1 MIGDEDPN
9 EENETKSNDQGQL
22 VLSGHVFTASLQ
34 GKAVGGTA
42 GEMTTERVSVR
53 RDADRGDPEFGGTGS
68 WVRGNLCVRR
78 HDGLADR
85 TGCDTLPLQ

>member
-34 GKAVGGTA
+34 GKAVRGTA
-42 GEMTTERVSVR
+42 GEMTTE
-53 RDADRGDPEFGGTGS
+53 
-68 WVRGNLCVRR
+68 
-78 HDGLADR
+78 
-85 TGCDTLPLQ
+85 